1 MSLHES
7 LPTNFN
13 TISTVQQQLNISTCA
28 CFFNLRNVTPAYLH
42 VLLGY
47 RGFFLVGAVVEGRA
61 GGESSD
67 SMAIICTT
75 VWGRE
80 GR

>member
-1 MSLHES
+1 M
-7 LPTNFN
+7 
-13 TISTVQQQLNISTCA
+13 
-28 CFFNLRNVTPAYLH
+28 TPAYLH